1 MTAWRT
7 EERPVHRIEL
17 IGTEELARR
26 VDGDGGP
33 MVLDVRNSSE
43 YASERIPGSLHIPY
57 GDLAG
62 RLDELPRDRTIA
74 AICRGGK
81 RSGLAASILQR
92 AGFKV
97 VHVGKGLP
105 AWRSEGHPVETGAVE
120 ATSAASP
127 VFSTLQQSR

>member
-17 IGTEELARR
+17 IDPEELARR

-33 MVLDVRNSSE
+33 VILDVRNGSE
-43 YASERIPGSLHIPY
+43 YASEHIPGSLHIPY

-62 RLDELPRDRTIA
+62 RLDELPRDRPLAT
-74 AICRGGK
+74 ICRGGK

-92 AGFKV
+92 AGFEDV
-97 VHVGKGLP
+97 VHVGKGVG
-105 AWRSEGHPVETGAVE
+105 AWRAGGHPVESGP
-120 ATSAASP
+120 AAAP
-127 VFSTLQQSR
+127 AAP